1 MNSVRYRGGFLRLG
15 KYSHIFPFFFVG
27 RRPLT
32 RWHLLHRQ
40 VQPLSLS
47 CCRTFSKPH
56 RWVGTVLGSP
66 PSTTP
71 GRSFVCVRG
80 SAHRHQ
86 LSPPLL
92 YPGLLCALF
101 KAPFWFFFFLEI
113 FAIVESICIFL
124 LKLDLPKLSS
134 EPSHTET
141 NQPPVPVQCTFD
153 LKLQFM
159 ACAKFCKA

>member
-1 MNSVRYRGGFLRLG
+1 MLFLADFFFNSVRYRGGFLRLG
-15 KYSHIFPFFFVG
+15 KYSHIFLFFFVG

-56 RWVGTVLGSP
+56 LWVGTVLGSP

-124 LKLDLPKLSS
+124 I
-134 EPSHTET
+134 EAGPSKTVIRTKSHR
-141 NQPPVPVQCTFD
+141 NQPTTCTSAVY
-153 LKLQFM
+153 L
-159 ACAKFCKA
+159 